1 MFITEKMAIFYGGMS
16 YSTLINVFFAI
27 FNLVMHSK
35 PLKISIVTPTYNQ
48 GQFLEETINS
58 LLVQNYP
65 NLEYIIIDGGSTDK
79 SVEIIKKY
87 QRYLTYWIS
96 ENDNGQSNAINKG
109 LKKCTGNIFNW
120 LNSDDYLE
128 PGSLLKIANAFA
140 DENVEV
146 VAGKVRNFS
155 TKGEEIIPNQNLS
168 AKGLMCWELDVKFVQ
183 PGVWLRREL
192 IELCGG
198 IDEYFHY
205 AFDWDLY
212 IRYLY
217 HFPNVKKIDDLLVNF
232 RIHEN
237 SKTNTSLNH
246 FHEEERKIIKK
257 IYALDGYE
265 SIKDTCLYKMQKS
278 NWTEYLSDLSKTN
291 QTFYKKL
298 IKTLS
303 KMTAFPKVSYSRQTA
318 GALKAF
324 WKNREI

>member
-1 MFITEKMAIFYGGMS
+1 MMEVLY
-16 YSTLINVFFAI
+16 
-27 FNLVMHSK
+27 
-35 PLKISIVTPTYNQ
+35 PKISIITPSYNQ
-48 GQFLEETINS
+48 GKYLEKTITS
-58 LLVQNYP
+58 VLEQNYP
-65 NLEYIIIDGGSTDK
+65 NLEYIIIDGGSTDN
-79 SVEIIKKY
+79 SLEIIKKY
-87 QRYLTYWIS
+87 QNHLTYWVS
-96 ENDNGQSNAINKG
+96 EKDNGQVSAINKG
-109 LKKCTGNIFNW
+109 LKLCSGNIFNW
-120 LNSDDYLE
+120 LNSDDYLQ
-128 PGSLLKIANAFA
+128 PGALNKIADAFI
-140 DENVEV
+140 DDNVKV

-168 AKGLMCWELDVKFVQ
+168 TKGLMCWEPGVKFVQ
-183 PGVWLRREL
+183 PGVWLRRNL
-192 IELCGG
+192 IEQAGG
-198 IDEYFHY
+198 IDEQFHY

-217 HFPNVKKIDDLLVNF
+217 HFPNVKEIDDLLVHF

-246 FHEEERKIIKK
+246 FHEEERKIIEK
-257 IYALDGYE
+257 IYALVGYDT
-265 SIKDTCLYKMQKS
+265 IRDTCLYKMQKS

-324 WKNREI
+324 WEQREI